1 MSKLQFYGY
10 ADSASNRYGEH
21 VYAYYSTYDQFG
33 FAVGFG
39 CNAWTGLRGFI
50 SEHRLAP
57 EVNVLDADFWNDGQ
71 RQLLKEMLCSDGE
84 WALVVDQ
91 LNEALR
97 APDS

>member
-1 MSKLQFYGY
+1 MTTTVRMTNLFLQL
-10 ADSASNRYGEH
+10 
-21 VYAYYSTYDQFG
+21 
-33 FAVGFG
+33 
-39 CNAWTGLRGFI
+39 GLDATPEGVARFI

-57 EVNVLDADFWNDGQ
+57 EVHMLDAEIWSASQ

-91 LNEALR
+91 LSEALR

>member
-1 MSKLQFYGY
+1 MTTTVRMTNLFLQL
-10 ADSASNRYGEH
+10 
-21 VYAYYSTYDQFG
+21 
-33 FAVGFG
+33 
-39 CNAWTGLRGFI
+39 GLDATPEGVARFI

-57 EVNVLDADFWNDGQ
+57 EVNMLDAEIWSASQ

-91 LNEALR
+91 LSEALR

>member
-1 MSKLQFYGY
+1 MPTTVRMTNLFLQL
-10 ADSASNRYGEH
+10 
-21 VYAYYSTYDQFG
+21 
-33 FAVGFG
+33 
-39 CNAWTGLRGFI
+39 GLDATPEGVARFI

-57 EVNVLDADFWNDGQ
+57 EINMLDADFWSDGQ
-71 RQLLKEMLCSDGE
+71 RQLLKEMLYSDGE